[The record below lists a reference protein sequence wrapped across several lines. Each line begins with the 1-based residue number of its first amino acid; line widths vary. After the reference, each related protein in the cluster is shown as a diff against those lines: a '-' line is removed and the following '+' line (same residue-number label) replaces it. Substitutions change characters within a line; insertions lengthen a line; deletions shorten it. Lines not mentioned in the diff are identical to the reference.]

1 MFPAGCMDHAVRTGT
16 GRVCE
21 AVPGANSTLYLLS
34 INMLFQAG
42 KDKSRFEDMCRLLM
56 HRDGRRSSPTLTSLP
71 DVMSQRDGHV
81 PCWDAS
87 SDAPFMRPCM
97 LCSTRVCAVTYGN
110 GERRQHSG
118 PNEVSLSASFAFLDA
133 MSCHDRMSAVP
144 TKAMSQRSAPP
155 QHPAAR
161 YQIAAFITPWLGC
174 AVLQVGR
181 QEVTLHGLAGG
192 GDDDGGSHSTHGVHG
207 GADHGWAFHAAAVY

>member
-1 MFPAGCMDHAVRTGT
+1 M
-16 GRVCE
+16 
-21 AVPGANSTLYLLS
+21 
-34 INMLFQAG
+34 
-42 KDKSRFEDMCRLLM
+42 
-56 HRDGRRSSPTLTSLP
+56 
-71 DVMSQRDGHV
+71 MSQRDGHV
-81 PCWDAS
+81 PCWDAN

-144 TKAMSQRSAPP
+144 TKAMSQRSTPCCRS
-155 QHPAAR
+155 AAR
-161 YQIAAFITPWLGC
+161 
-174 AVLQVGR
+174 
-181 QEVTLHGLAGG
+181 EVTLHGLAGG

-207 GADHGWAFHAAAVY
+207 GADHGWAFHAAAVC